1 MKCYFFII
9 CFLFSTQLHSQY
21 VVKGVVTDSERM
33 PIPGARV
40 FIENTTYG
48 VITNYKGEYFL
59 ELKSKNTYPIAFKM
73 VSMKDTS
80 VSIVITE
87 KITILNISL
96 SSFSKELETVEVS
109 SKKIDVAKM
118 VIKAMQNNRSNL
130 ANQYENYES
139 NTYLKTGL
147 EKS

>member
-1 MKCYFFII
+1 MRYFILII
-9 CFLFSTQLHSQY
+9 CFLFASQLHSQY
-21 VVKGVVTDSERM
+21 VLKGIVTDHEKM
-33 PIPGARV
+33 PVPGARV

-59 ELKSKNTYPIAFKM
+59 ELKVKGIYPIAFKM
-73 VSMKDTS
+73 VSMKDTTIS
-80 VSIVITE
+80 V
-87 KITILNISL
+87 TISNKVTLLNMSL
-96 SSFSKELETVEVS
+96 TDYSLELETVEVS